1 MYLLFLLRGKRRLW
15 KRDWNCN
22 NCNPSQCFSYR
33 MKTPGW
39 TSRGSKSNMAEREI
53 TIRGRRLSQLKVDE
67 LKVELEKRGLKK
79 SGNKGVLIE
88 RLQEVTE
95 SSLTREKTRRL
106 YYLLSP
112 VCLRLQLSFLFIFSC
127 FCLPIWGSSF
137 RRTYFKQ
144 QEKKIF
150 DNW

>member
-1 MYLLFLLRGKRRLW
+1 
-15 KRDWNCN
+15 
-22 NCNPSQCFSYR
+22 
-33 MKTPGW
+33 
-39 TSRGSKSNMAEREI
+39 MAEREI

-127 FCLPIWGSSF
+127 FFLPIRGSSF
-137 RRTYFKQ
+137 RRTYLKQ
-144 QEKKIF
+144 QEKEIF
-150 DNW
+150 DN

>member
-1 MYLLFLLRGKRRLW
+1 
-15 KRDWNCN
+15 
-22 NCNPSQCFSYR
+22 
-33 MKTPGW
+33 
-39 TSRGSKSNMAEREI
+39 MAEREI

-112 VCLRLQLSFLFIFSC
+112 VCLHLQLSFLFIFSC
-127 FCLPIWGSSF
+127 FCLPI
-137 RRTYFKQ
+137 
-144 QEKKIF
+144 
-150 DNW
+150 

>member
-1 MYLLFLLRGKRRLW
+1 
-15 KRDWNCN
+15 
-22 NCNPSQCFSYR
+22 
-33 MKTPGW
+33 
-39 TSRGSKSNMAEREI
+39 MAEREI

-127 FCLPIWGSSF
+127 FYLPI
-137 RRTYFKQ
+137 
-144 QEKKIF
+144 
-150 DNW
+150 